1 MAGLAKICKLYG
13 RMTTRDAE
21 GNAVTWVFDYAAD
34 KAVHEKEMPEG
45 SERWK
50 ASERA
55 KWEGIAKHEAKG

>member
-13 RMTTRDAE
+13 RMTTRDE
-21 GNAVTWVFDYAAD
+21 TGSVTWVYDYAAD
-34 KAVHEKEMPEG
+34 KAVHEKDMPEG

-55 KWEGIAKHEAKG
+55 KWEGIAKREAKR

>member
-13 RMTTRDAE
+13 RMTTRDE
-21 GNAVTWVFDYAAD
+21 TD
-34 KAVHEKEMPEG
+34 KAVHEKDMPEG

-55 KWEGIAKHEAKG
+55 KWEGIAKREAKR